1 MSRGKFRAARYTPV
15 DTHMTRR
22 LLLTLSLAFSAAWG
36 QKAPLR
42 APDVRYEP
50 SSPEQTMAMLRLAGV
65 SRKDMVYDLGC
76 GDGRLV
82 ITAAQKF
89 GARGVGIDI
98 DPQRIAESVA
108 NAQKAGVSRLVKFR
122 NEDLF
127 TADIHKAT
135 VVTLFLVALD
145 QPEAAPQTVEGTQA
159 RHARGLALSRHGR
172 LGAGEADRS
181 GGPQDLPVDHPGDA
195 ARGDGLRRGALIFWF
210 HERLLFHERLP
221 PSDGRISC
229 GDGHPSAMGR

>member
-1 MSRGKFRAARYTPV
+1 MSRGKFCAARYTPV

-22 LLLTLSLAFSAAWG
+22 LLLTLSLAFSTAWG

-50 SSPEQTMAMLRLAGV
+50 SSPEQTMAMLQLAGV
-65 SRKDMVYDLGC
+65 TKKDIVYDLGC

-89 GARGVGIDI
+89 GAHGVGIDI
-98 DPQRIAESVA
+98 DPERIAESVA
-108 NAQKAGVSRLVKFR
+108 NAQKAGVSRLLKFR

-135 VVTLFLVALD
+135 VVTLFLWPWINLKLRPKLWKELKPGTRVVSHYHD
-145 QPEAAPQTVEGTQA
+145 MGDWAPQKQIEVEGHKIFLWTIPA
-159 RHARGLALSRHGR
+159 TPPAVTDS
-172 LGAGEADRS
+172 
-181 GGPQDLPVDHPGDA
+181 A
-195 ARGDGLRRGALIFWF
+195 AVR
-210 HERLLFHERLP
+210 
-221 PSDGRISC
+221 
-229 GDGHPSAMGR
+229 